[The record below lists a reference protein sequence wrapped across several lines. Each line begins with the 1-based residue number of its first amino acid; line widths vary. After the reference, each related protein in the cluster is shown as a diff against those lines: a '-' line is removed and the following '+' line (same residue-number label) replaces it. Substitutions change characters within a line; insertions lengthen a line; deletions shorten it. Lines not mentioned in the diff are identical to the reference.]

1 MSNQPTKNSVFPK
14 EYLTPR
20 MDVYRF
26 DLDESVATDHVI
38 GSHGNEEHYRHL
50 LPDDLRVCN

>member
-14 EYLTPR
+14 EYLTPK

-38 GSHGNEEHYRHL
+38 GSPGNEEPYQHL
-50 LPDDLRVCN
+50 LSNDLRI